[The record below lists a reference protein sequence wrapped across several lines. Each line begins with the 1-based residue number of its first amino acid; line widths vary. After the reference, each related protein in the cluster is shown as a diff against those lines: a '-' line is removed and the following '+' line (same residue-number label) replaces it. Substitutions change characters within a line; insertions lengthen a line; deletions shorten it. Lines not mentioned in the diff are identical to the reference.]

1 MKMFKLF
8 VGVTVV
14 SFVLFLIAS
23 FIANDIA
30 IFQIV
35 SISVLLGVLIAW
47 TFHPIVPFTLRNR
60 MKDHR
65 TR

>member
-8 VGVTVV
+8 VGVTIV

-47 TFHPIVPFTLRNR
+47 TFHPIVPLTLRNR
-60 MKDHR
+60 MKDHH